1 VTPEAACFLVK
12 ARDRL
17 LKAQE
22 MLENWPDEAGRAS
35 YLAAF
40 HAAQALIFE
49 STGRVV
55 RPRAEVQ
62 AQFGRLVR
70 KNSERDAGLPLFL
83 GRAYNLKVI
92 ADDAAEPG
100 LDIAPDHA
108 ALFVE
113 QAGRIVEFVA
123 WSLTALPPTGA

>member
-1 VTPEAACFLVK
+1 VTPEAACFLAT

-49 STGRVV
+49 RTSRVV
-55 RPRAEVQ
+55 RSRSEVQ

-70 KNSERDAGLPLFL
+70 KKSDRDAGLPLFL
-83 GRAYNLKVI
+83 GRAYNLKVM
-92 ADDAAEPG
+92 ADDAAESSV
-100 LDIAPDHA
+100 DIAPDHA
-108 ALFVE
+108 ALIVE
-113 QAGRIVEFVA
+113 QAGRVVEFVA
-123 WSLTALPPTGA
+123 RSLVAGPPRP

>member
-1 VTPEAACFLVK
+1 MKPEVACFLSK
-12 ARDRL
+12 ARESL

-49 STGRVV
+49 RTGHVARFH
-55 RPRAEVQ
+55 ADVQ

-70 KNSERDAGLPLFL
+70 HEPDRAAGLPLFL
-83 GRAYNLKVI
+83 GRAYNLKVMT
-92 ADDAAEPG
+92 DDAAEPG
-100 LDIAPDHA
+100 AGITPDHA
-108 ALFVE
+108 AWIVE
-113 QAGRIVEFVA
+113 QAGRFVEFMA
-123 WSLTALPPTGA
+123 RSLVSGPPRR